1 MKKLLATTAL
11 AGVVLGGSAF
21 AQTTI
26 TGELRI
32 GLKAISIEG
41 TGDTSKRGFGNEMQI
56 NVQTKG
62 KTNVG
67 GLDYAA
73 GFAMENDGDQATTL
87 FNENTYFDFTN
98 ASSGTTLSIQRDHM
112 QRSDSARN
120 AAVMFGFDSGDII
133 DGAFTDNSSVL
144 FQASPGAA
152 PGASF
157 GIGIIQD
164 VGKLGKVSYLYVPER
179 GSVGDS
185 ESTPIIDSESA
196 YEIGFVGG
204 LGVTGLNVYAFK
216 NQMKMIPGQTKKAE
230 AKNFGASY
238 NIGQITAGYEY
249 TKHNHT
255 NTQIR
260 GQDIKEKSYGLA
272 YAVNKDLSV
281 MVTMAD
287 AQRDTSA
294 TKAKTKSLQLG
305 YNLGPV
311 ALTVGVGEFEN
322 ARGTTA
328 VAEDSDKVGFARLIG
343 AF

>member
-11 AGVVLGGSAF
+11 ASVVLGGSAF

-41 TGDTSKRGFGNEMQI
+41 TGATSKRGFGNEMQI
-56 NVQTKG
+56 NFATKG
-62 KTNVG
+62 KTNV

-73 GFAMENDGDQATTL
+73 GFALENDEDQTSTL
-87 FNENTYFDFTN
+87 FNENTYFNFIN
-98 ASSGTTLSIQRDHM
+98 ASTGTTLTFQRDHM

-120 AAVMFGFDSGDII
+120 AAVMFGYDSVDII

-152 PGASF
+152 PGQSF

-164 VGKLGKVSYLYVPER
+164 IGKIGKVSYLYVPER
-179 GSVGDS
+179 GAVGSS
-185 ESTPIIDSESA
+185 EGLPFIDSESA
-196 YEIGFVGG
+196 YEIGFVGN
-204 LGVTGLNVYAFK
+204 LGVTGLNTYAFRHE
-216 NQMKMIPGQTKKAE
+216 MKMIPGQTRKND

-238 NIGQITAGYEY
+238 NFGQITAGYEY

-255 NTQIR
+255 NTQLR
-260 GQDIKEKSYGLA
+260 GRDIKEQSYGLA

-287 AQRDTSA
+287 AERETNA
-294 TKAKTKSLQLG
+294 AKAKTKSIQLG

-322 ARGTTA
+322 AQGTTA
-328 VAEDSDKVGFARLIG
+328 VTEDSDKVGFARLTG

>member
-32 GLKAISIEG
+32 GLKAISIDG
-41 TGDTSKRGFGNEMQI
+41 TGATSKRGFGNEMQI

-98 ASSGTTLSIQRDHM
+98 ASSGTTLSIQRDHI

-120 AAVMFGFDSGDII
+120 AAVMFGFDSADII
-133 DGAFTDNSSVL
+133 DGAFANNSSVL

-157 GIGIIQD
+157 GIAIIQD
-164 VGKLGKVSYLYVPER
+164 VAKLGKVSYLYTPER

-185 ESTPIIDSESA
+185 EATPIIDAESA
-196 YEIGFVGG
+196 YEVGFTGG
-204 LGVTGLNVYAFK
+204 LGVAGLNTYAFK
-216 NQMKMIPGQTKKAE
+216 NSSKQDPNATKKYE
-230 AKNFGASY
+230 AKNFGVSY

-249 TKHNHT
+249 TKHNHS
-255 NTQIR
+255 NTQLR
-260 GQDIKEKSYGLA
+260 NQDIKEKSYGLA

-287 AQRDTSA
+287 AQRDTMA
-294 TKAKTKSLQLG
+294 AKAKTKSLQLG

-311 ALTVGVGEFEN
+311 ALTVGVAEFEN
-322 ARGTTA
+322 AQGTTA

>member
-32 GLKAISIEG
+32 GFKAISIAG
-41 TGDTSKRGFGNEMQI
+41 TGATSKQGFGNEMQI
-56 NVQTKG
+56 NVQTRG
-62 KTNVG
+62 KTNIG
-67 GLDYAA
+67 GVDYAA
-73 GFAMENDGDQATTL
+73 GFAMENDGDQSSTL
-87 FNENTYFDFTN
+87 FNENTYFNFIN
-98 ASSGTTLSIQRDHM
+98 ASSGTTLTFQRDHM

-120 AAVMFGFDSGDII
+120 AAVMFGYDSGDII
-133 DGAFTDNSSVL
+133 DGAFATNSSVL
-144 FQASPGAA
+144 FQGSPGAA
-152 PGASF
+152 PGQSF

-164 VGKLGKVSYLYVPER
+164 VAKLGRVSYLYVPER
-179 GSVGDS
+179 GAVGDS
-185 ESTPIIDSESA
+185 ESLPIIDSESA
-196 YEIGFVGG
+196 YEIGFTGG
-204 LGVTGLNVYAFK
+204 LGVKGLNVYAFK
-216 NQMKMIPGQTKKAE
+216 NQMKLIPGQARKAE

-255 NTQIR
+255 NTQLR

-287 AQRDTSA
+287 AERA
-294 TKAKTKSLQLG
+294 TNAAKAKTKSLQLG

-322 ARGTTA
+322 AQGTTA
-328 VAEDSDKVGFARLIG
+328 VAEDSDKVGFARLVG